1 MRRLFSDIKFLFT
14 VSSLIVIASAAA
26 SIWSNH
32 WHWFGRSGAIL
43 TIAGLLLTF
52 RPLVRMG
59 LAEWLKSQSII
70 DCGHLVPT
78 EAEAEAGRQTQID
91 GTASKWGVAIAIAGT
106 LVWAYGD
113 LIGGLPQ

>member
-1 MRRLFSDIKFLFT
+1 MRRLFSNIEFLFA
-14 VSSLIVIASAAA
+14 VSSLIVLTSAAA
-26 SIWSNH
+26 SIWSYQ

-59 LAEWLKSQSII
+59 LAGWLQSQSII
-70 DCGHLVPT
+70 DCGHVVPT
-78 EAEAEAGRQTQID
+78 EAEAEADRQAKID
-91 GTASKWGVAIAIAGT
+91 GSASKWGMTMAIVGT

-113 LIGGLPQ
+113 LIGGLPH

>member
-32 WHWFGRSGAIL
+32 WHWSGRSGAIL
-43 TIAGLLLTF
+43 TIAGLMLTF
-52 RPLVRMG
+52 RPLVCMG